1 MGSLLLAF
9 TFLAALGSGL
19 IAGFF
24 LAFSAC
30 VMAALGRI
38 PPASGISAMQS
49 VNVVVLNPLFLGT
62 FFGTAAL
69 SLVLAVASLMNWA
82 EPGAFYLLV
91 GSLLYL
97 IGSILVTM
105 ICNVPL
111 NDRLA
116 AVKPESAEGKTVWTH
131 YLSVWTAWN
140 HVRTVASLAAAS
152 CFIVA
157 TAQQWG

>member
-1 MGSLLLAF
+1 MTLLAL

-49 VNVVVLNPLFLGT
+49 VNVVVLNPVFLGI

-69 SLVLAVASLMNWA
+69 SLVLAVV
-82 EPGAFYLLV
+82 EPHELGRARRLLFARRQPALPR
-91 GSLLYL
+91 GLHS
-97 IGSILVTM
+97 S
-105 ICNVPL
+105 
-111 NDRLA
+111 
-116 AVKPESAEGKTVWTH
+116 
-131 YLSVWTAWN
+131 
-140 HVRTVASLAAAS
+140 
-152 CFIVA
+152 
-157 TAQQWG
+157 

>member
-1 MGSLLLAF
+1 VTLLAL
-9 TFLAALGSGL
+9 TYLAALGAGL

-49 VNVVVLNPLFLGT
+49 VNVVVLNPVFLGT

-69 SLVLAVASLMNWA
+69 SLMLAVASLMNWA
-82 EPGAFYLLV
+82 EPGAFYLLA

-111 NDRLA
+111 NNRLA
-116 AVKPESAEGKTVWTH
+116 AVNPESAEGRTVWSH
-131 YLSVWTAWN
+131 YLRVWTRWN
-140 HVRTVASLAAAS
+140 HVRTVASLAAAAD
-152 CFIVA
+152 FILA

>member
-1 MGSLLLAF
+1 MRSTLLAL

-49 VNVVVLNPLFLGT
+49 INVVVLNPVFLGT

-69 SLVLAVASLMNWA
+69 SLVLAAAALMNWT
-82 EPGAFYLLV
+82 EPGAFYLLA

-97 IGSILVTM
+97 AGSILVTM

-111 NDRLA
+111 NNRLA
-116 AVKPESAEGKTVWTH
+116 AVKPESAEGKAVWTH
-131 YLSVWTAWN
+131 YLRVWTAWN
-140 HVRTVASLAAAS
+140 HVRTAAPLAAMA
-152 CFIVA
+152 CFILA
-157 TAQQWG
+157 FSKMWS